1 LVFPK
6 FGFSKVHAPVF
17 PKFGFSK
24 VHAPVS
30 RRDGRFN
37 FYFYFFKESSSRAG
51 FFYKTT
57 QNAILILCNA
67 TNTYIHP
74 HNATQSNASFI
85 KVIDALIKVN
95 RRFRAAISRR
105 SVASVETCSSRCESV
120 VIVRQSFVRRPRTL
134 HDACARRVRAARA
147 TKFDSFFSNP

>member
-1 LVFPK
+1 MNARFWFFQSLVFPK
-6 FGFSKVHAPVF
+6 STRRSRAAMDVLTFTFTFSK
-17 PKFGFSK
+17 
-24 VHAPVS
+24 S
-30 RRDGRFN
+30 RLRERVV
-37 FYFYFFKESSSRAG
+37 
-51 FFYKTT
+51 FYKTT